1 MSFLPNLGNLALARP
16 TGMQAASN
24 SASLAQEEVMSL
36 PEMLAHVLVMT
47 NDGDFSA
54 ACDAAD
60 KWAQTATDA
69 RDFAPLWV
77 ELAKRV
83 FGPLNENVQM
93 LTPTEIEEGHNPRLW
108 FFELC
113 KRARKLRKAKAHLK
127 DLEKRETER
136 IKLLREQALRLQQ
149 LVAQNNADAITG
161 FTIRRI
167 EKKIRQL
174 RYNIKDPLHPT
185 VLLKVQIEDCQALVD
200 AANKALGADPFN
212 KKIGKDLKEAY
223 DVVFT
228 PTSPEFWRG
237 NPFDGHDEDDDEDED
252 EDDDDDRSI
261 GADDVFD
268 GDDEDN
274 DLFYGGN
281 DDDDDDDD
289 DEEDDEEEDDDDEAL
304 MIDAALFGNND
315 DE

>member
-16 TGMQAASN
+16 TGMEAASN
-24 SASLAQEEVMSL
+24 SASSAPKEVMST
-36 PEMLAHVLVMT
+36 PELMAYILAMT
-47 NDGDFSA
+47 NNHDYEA
-54 ACDAAD
+54 ACNAAET
-60 KWAQTATDA
+60 WGQTATEASDA
-69 RDFAPLWV
+69 ASVWV

-93 LTPTEIEEGHNPRLW
+93 MTPTEIEEGHNPRLW

-113 KRARKLRKAKAHLK
+113 KRARKLREAKAHLK

-136 IKLLREQALRLQQ
+136 MELLRDQARLLQR
-149 LVAQNNADAITG
+149 LVAQNNADTISG

-167 EKKIRQL
+167 EKKIREL

-185 VLLKVQIEDCQALVD
+185 VPLRIQVKDCQALVD
-200 AANKALGADPFN
+200 AANKALGADPLN

-223 DVVFT
+223 DIVFT
-228 PTSPEFWRG
+228 STAPEFLRG
-237 NPFDGHDEDDDEDED
+237 NPFDGHDDED
-252 EDDDDDRSI
+252 EDDDDDSSI

-289 DEEDDEEEDDDDEAL
+289 DEDDDEEEDDDDEAL
-304 MIDAALFGNND
+304 MIDAALFGDND

>member
-1 MSFLPNLGNLALARP
+1 MSFLPNLGNLGNLALARP
-16 TGMQAASN
+16 TGMEAASS
-24 SASLAQEEVMSL
+24 SASLAQEEAMSL

-83 FGPLNENVQM
+83 FFPLNENVQM
-93 LTPTEIEEGHNPRLW
+93 LTPTEIEKGYNPRLW

-136 IKLLREQALRLQQ
+136 IELLTEQALLFQQ

-161 FTIRRI
+161 ITIRII
-167 EKKIRQL
+167 EKKISEL
-174 RYNIKDPLHPT
+174 LYNIKDPLHPT
-185 VLLKVQIEDCQALVD
+185 VPLKVQIEDCQALVD
-200 AANKALGADPFN
+200 AANKSLGADPFN
-212 KKIGKDLKEAY
+212 RKIRKDLKEAY

-228 PTSPEFWRG
+228 PTAPEFLG
-237 NPFDGHDEDDDEDED
+237 DNAFDGHDEDDEDDEDD
-252 EDDDDDRSI
+252 DDDDDDRSI
-261 GADDVFD
+261 GADDVLD

-274 DLFYGGN
+274 DLFHGGN
-281 DDDDDDDD
+281 DD
-289 DEEDDEEEDDDDEAL
+289 DDDDEAL
-304 MIDAALFGNND
+304 MIDAALFGDND

>member
-24 SASLAQEEVMSL
+24 SASLAQEEAMSL

-113 KRARKLRKAKAHLK
+113 KRAHKLRKAKAHLK

-136 IKLLREQALRLQQ
+136 IELLTEQALLYQQ
-149 LVAQNNADAITG
+149 LVAQNNADALTG
-161 FTIRRI
+161 ITIRII
-167 EKKIRQL
+167 EKKISEL
-174 RYNIKDPLHPT
+174 LYNIKDPLHPT
-185 VLLKVQIEDCQALVD
+185 VPLKVQIEDCQALVD
-200 AANKALGADPFN
+200 AANKSLGADPLN
-212 KKIGKDLKEAY
+212 RKIQKDLKEAY

-228 PTSPEFWRG
+228 PTAPEFLG
-237 NPFDGHDEDDDEDED
+237 NNAFDGHDEDDEDD
-252 EDDDDDRSI
+252 DDDDDDRSI
-261 GADDVFD
+261 GADDVLD

-274 DLFYGGN
+274 DLFHGGN
-281 DDDDDDDD
+281 DDDDDDDDD

-304 MIDAALFGNND
+304 MI
-315 DE
+315 